1 MNKSIGELIDNFIK
15 IEGEESNNQI
25 NKKIIEEFLTNNIN
39 KKSFSEKLSLYDDK
53 TYEIL
58 ITTPNRGDY
67 EIKYG
72 KDEKI
77 KIIIENLSKEY
88 IANLLFKL
96 LEQLEKDSHQDK
108 IVLNSDTR
116 ENFPYNE
123 ILNKIENKTN
133 FKMKSLKII
142 STEKIQPEDFQKI
155 FSSYSFRYMYSSDNV
170 IVVNEDIK
178 DIYKIFDIRVKKKL
192 KLSLKKIKEIIEEY
206 NFELVNFY
214 KLGIESKDPYIQYL
228 SYYHILEYHY
238 DNIFKIL
245 IKKELDKLSNN
256 ISEEAVVEINKITKR
271 RNGKN
276 PLEQILREYIT
287 NTKDIKIRV
296 KEISEDNNILEYYKQ
311 SEVKIDWDTN
321 KDIDDGNNIDKIL
334 KSLTNRIYKK
344 RNFLVHSTELAEE
357 EQDNFYKPWD
367 KEHEELLRKEIPLIR
382 AIAELVIKKTSIN
395 LD

>member
-1 MNKSIGELIDNFIK
+1 M
-15 IEGEESNNQI
+15 
-25 NKKIIEEFLTNNIN
+25 
-39 KKSFSEKLSLYDDK
+39 
-53 TYEIL
+53 
-58 ITTPNRGDY
+58 
-67 EIKYG
+67 
-72 KDEKI
+72 
-77 KIIIENLSKEY
+77 
-88 IANLLFKL
+88 
-96 LEQLEKDSHQDK
+96 
-108 IVLNSDTR
+108 
-116 ENFPYNE
+116 
-123 ILNKIENKTN
+123 
-133 FKMKSLKII
+133 
-142 STEKIQPEDFQKI
+142 
-155 FSSYSFRYMYSSDNV
+155 
-170 IVVNEDIK
+170 
-178 DIYKIFDIRVKKKL
+178 
-192 KLSLKKIKEIIEEY
+192 
-206 NFELVNFY
+206 
-214 KLGIESKDPYIQYL
+214 
-228 SYYHILEYHY
+228 
-238 DNIFKIL
+238 